1 MEEGER
7 AELWIE
13 DKMVSLHPII
23 YKQQS

>member
-1 MEEGER
+1 MEEGEK
-7 AELWIE
+7 AELWIV